1 MRDRLSSDLRQF
13 EQYARH
19 LARRF
24 PFRGSG
30 GDEQDVAQEAMIAA
44 WSAVETFNGRGRLEG
59 FVRERM
65 YLRVIDYVRMRSHIG
80 QRRAERETLPLEAW
94 DAQGGDTT
102 VETVLARERLD
113 IAARVIG
120 RLTPRQ
126 RACLHGRMNGLSP
139 AEIDPA
145 KHPGTVDANAAKA
158 RDRVR
163 LALASIAG
171 D

>member
-1 MRDRLSSDLRQF
+1 MRNQFSSDLRQF
-13 EQYARH
+13 ERYAWQ

-24 PFRGSG
+24 PFRGAG

-44 WSAVETFNGRGRLEG
+44 WCAVEAFNGRGRLEG

-65 YLRVIDYVRMRSHIG
+65 YLRVIDYVRMRSHVG
-80 QRRAERETLPLEAW
+80 QRRAERETWPLEAW
-94 DAQGGDTT
+94 DARGGDTT

-126 RACLHGRMNGLSP
+126 RACLRGRMNGLSP
-139 AEIDPA
+139 AEIDPTTR
-145 KHPGTVDANAAKA
+145 PGTVDATASKA

-163 LALASIAG
+163 MALAT
-171 D
+171 